1 MHIAEA
7 YKRYPFRAEPSRIG
21 HYWKYPTRVTSV
33 LDISVADNSKANKTF
48 TQFFFLVSLL

>member
-33 LDISVADNSKANKTF
+33 LDISVADKSKANKNLYTV
-48 TQFFFLVSLL
+48 FFLVSLL